1 MKSQVELLKIK
12 KEGSAYLKSNEEVY
26 VLALPR
32 GRKLEV
38 GDLVVGLYGL
48 TRIESIDEKDPFDS
62 YIYYLKDGSKLVN
75 PRKVIAI
82 EEDLDLDL
90 ILKEKDLEGPLYVQ
104 FENNEVLKES
114 GKVKIFR

>member
-1 MKSQVELLKIK
+1 MKSRVELLKIK

-32 GRKLEV
+32 GGRLKV
-38 GDLVVGLYGL
+38 GDPVIGLYGL
-48 TRIESIDEKDPFDS
+48 TKVESIDEKDPFDS

-75 PRKVIAI
+75 PRKVVAT
-82 EEDLDLDL
+82 EEDLDLDYAH
-90 ILKEKDLEGPLYVQ
+90 KEKDLEGPLYVEIDEDQ
-104 FENNEVLKES
+104 ILKES